1 MTNFETRLFINNEYV
16 DAKSDKRIS
25 VHNPIDGSLVSNDI
39 HVAGPQDVDDA
50 VDAAQAAFNGPW
62 KTFTAAQKTKCMLKL
77 ADLIDAKAKD
87 LAVLETIAMGQP
99 TSIAV
104 NITKMTSDLF
114 RYYAGWTDKIRGEQL
129 PPDGGVYKIISH
141 HPFGVVAGI
150 SAWNGSSIQLGL
162 KIPAAVAAGNT
173 VVYKISEKSPLGMLQ
188 LGHMIKEA
196 GFPPGVIN
204 ILNGAGE
211 TGSLLASHM
220 KIRMISFTGSGFT
233 GRKISEAAAK
243 SNLKKV
249 ALELGGKSPVL
260 VFNDANIEKAIE
272 FCTTMFLLNSG
283 QVCAAPSRVYVQR
296 DIAKSFI
303 DDLKK
308 RYSEV
313 TSGIGADPQEPSTFM
328 GPLADSSQF
337 ERVMSFIDS
346 GSKEAELA
354 VGGHRVGEK
363 GYFVAPTI
371 FINPKPDAKI
381 LNEEIFG
388 PVLTVVTF
396 DTEEEAVALA
406 NDTEYGLAAYAWTE
420 SLSRGLRMSDQLEAG
435 VVGINGGSMGVIP
448 VMSVGGFKQSGTG
461 SESGYEGIKE
471 YLQTK
476 STMIALS

>member
-25 VHNPIDGSLVSNDI
+25 VHNPIDGSLVSSDV

-50 VDAAQAAFNGPW
+50 VDAAQTAHNGSW
-62 KTFTAAQKTKCMLKL
+62 KTFTAAQRAECMVKL

-87 LAVLETIAMGQP
+87 LAMLETIAMGQP

-104 NITKMTSDLF
+104 NITNMTSGLF
-114 RYYAGWTDKIRGEQL
+114 RC
-129 PPDGGVYKIISH
+129 VYKIMSH

-150 SAWNGSSIQLGL
+150 SAWNGSSVQLGL
-162 KIPAAVAAGNT
+162 KIAPAVAAGNT
-173 VVYKISEKSPLGMLQ
+173 IVYKMSEKSPLGMLQ

-260 VFNDANIEKAIE
+260 VFNDANTEKAIE

-296 DIAKSFI
+296 DVAASFI
-303 DDLKK
+303 EGLKA

-313 TSGIGADPQEPSTFM
+313 TSGVGADPRESSTFM
-328 GPLADSSQF
+328 GPLADSIQF

-371 FINPKPDAKI
+371 FINPKPNAKI

-396 DTEEEAVALA
+396 DTEEEAVELA

-435 VVGINGGSMGVIP
+435 VVGINGGSLGVIP
-448 VMSVGGFKQSGTG
+448 FMSVGGFKQSGTG

-476 STMIALS
+476 STLIALN

>member
-1 MTNFETRLFINNEYV
+1 MTKFETRLFINNEYV
-16 DAKSDKRIS
+16 DSKSDKRIS
-25 VHNPIDGSLVSNDI
+25 VHNPIDGSLVSSDV

-50 VDAAQAAFNGPW
+50 VDAAQAAYNGSW
-62 KTFTAAQKTKCMLKL
+62 KTFTAAQRAECMVKL
-77 ADLIDAKAKD
+77 ADLIDAKAKE

-104 NITKMTSDLF
+104 NITNMMSGLF

-129 PPDGGVYKIISH
+129 PPEGGVYKIMSH

-150 SAWNGSSIQLGL
+150 SAWNGSSVQLGL
-162 KIPAAVAAGNT
+162 KIAPAVAAGNT
-173 VVYKISEKSPLGMLQ
+173 IVYKISEKSPLGMLQ

-260 VFNDANIEKAIE
+260 VFNDANTEKAIE

-296 DIAKSFI
+296 DVAASFI
-303 DDLKK
+303 EGLKT

-313 TSGIGADPQEPSTFM
+313 TSGVGADPRESSTFM
-328 GPLADSSQF
+328 GPLADSIQF

-371 FINPKPDAKI
+371 FINPKPGAKI

-388 PVLTVVTF
+388 PVLTVITF

-435 VVGINGGSMGVIP
+435 VVGINGGSLGVIP
-448 VMSVGGFKQSGTG
+448 FMSVGGFKQSGTG

-476 STMIALS
+476 STLIALN

>member
-25 VHNPIDGSLVSNDI
+25 VHNPIDGSLVSSDV

-50 VDAAQAAFNGPW
+50 VDAAQTAHNGSW
-62 KTFTAAQKTKCMLKL
+62 KTFTAAQRAECMVKL

-87 LAVLETIAMGQP
+87 LAMLETIAMGQP
-99 TSIAV
+99 TS
-104 NITKMTSDLF
+104 
-114 RYYAGWTDKIRGEQL
+114 
-129 PPDGGVYKIISH
+129 VYKIMSH

-150 SAWNGSSIQLGL
+150 SAWNGSSVQLGL
-162 KIPAAVAAGNT
+162 KIAPAVAAGNT
-173 VVYKISEKSPLGMLQ
+173 IVYKMSEKSPLGMLQ

-204 ILNGAGE
+204 ILKGAGE

-260 VFNDANIEKAIE
+260 VFNDANTEKAIE

-296 DIAKSFI
+296 DVAASFI
-303 DDLKK
+303 EGLKA

-313 TSGIGADPQEPSTFM
+313 TSGVGADPRESSTFM
-328 GPLADSSQF
+328 GPLADSIQF

-371 FINPKPDAKI
+371 FINPKPNAKI

-396 DTEEEAVALA
+396 DTEEEAVELA

-435 VVGINGGSMGVIP
+435 VVGINGGSLGVIP
-448 VMSVGGFKQSGTG
+448 FMSVGGFKQSGTG

-476 STMIALS
+476 STLIALN